1 MTASRVL
8 EVAYH
13 PDEKWPLSL
22 LARLQGTAVLVS
34 RHAGWAESALSDLA
48 FGVSTRLG
56 YLPDVVQAVDDALSG
71 VGEQLQDRD
80 AVVEGLLRKGYSFS
94 SGDYAPVRRL
104 LFSVCCFITESRACF
119 ESLALFYQGFLE
131 IYFGETVSKPL
142 AYQAVEDAAHI
153 PAWGSDLKRIR
164 GALLHERSIWLAFEV
179 KTDAR
184 SRYEPLFVLNWRPG
198 HFGPDDCMDLPTLR
212 KIGPGLRL
220 AAVAIE
226 QTLER
231 RVEAITR

>member
-71 VGEQLQDRD
+71 VGEQLQDRGGR
-80 AVVEGLLRKGYSFS
+80 VLLR
-94 SGDYAPVRRL
+94 
-104 LFSVCCFITESRACF
+104 
-119 ESLALFYQGFLE
+119 Q
-131 IYFGETVSKPL
+131 
-142 AYQAVEDAAHI
+142 
-153 PAWGSDLKRIR
+153 
-164 GALLHERSIWLAFEV
+164 
-179 KTDAR
+179 
-184 SRYEPLFVLNWRPG
+184 
-198 HFGPDDCMDLPTLR
+198 
-212 KIGPGLRL
+212 
-220 AAVAIE
+220 
-226 QTLER
+226 
-231 RVEAITR
+231 